1 MKLVI
6 DASVFVSLVRPQE
19 RFHAQSRDF
28 VRRVQLQGAE
38 VMCPSLVLPE
48 CAAAIARQTQDDEL
62 VTYALSVISS
72 FPSLKLVAVTTTL
85 AEVAVSVARQFRLR
99 GADSVYVA
107 VATQSEATF
116 VTWDNE
122 VVRRFNQLG
131 QVMTPDDW
139 LAANPVQ

>member
-6 DASVFVSLVRPQE
+6 DASVFASLVRPQE

-38 VMCPSLVLPE
+38 VICPSLVLPE

-99 GADSVYVA
+99 SADSVYVA
-107 VATQSEATF
+107 VATQGEATF

-122 VVRRFNQLG
+122 VVRRFNQLD

-139 LAANPVQ
+139 LAANPEQ